1 MREFHG
7 FEEMGTEDFQ
17 ALQKINLDILLYLD
31 KFCKVHK
38 LRFYLAGGTLIG
50 AVRHKGFIPWDE
62 DIDLH
67 MPRPDYDKLPELWNK
82 YADTGRYTLCVTTD
96 RVNYRHHA
104 YSICDNYT
112 TMIERKNIND
122 DIPQG
127 IKLDILPFDGVPSN
141 QIKQLV
147 QLFWAS
153 IFAIYNVQRLPENQG
168 GKLMKMIVKIILGLV
183 RSPFIRYKIWKF
195 AEKEMSKYDFEK
207 SPYVKELVASFRSMH
222 FLYSRERFTDEIM
235 LEFEGHK
242 FPAHHYYEEYL
253 KNAFHDFMQMPP
265 IEERVPKSDITY
277 INLDEGYEKF
287 KGIEYCKNNIGE
299 YK

>member
-17 ALQKINLDILLYLD
+17 ALQKINLEILLYLD

-168 GKLMKMIVKIILGLV
+168 GIGMKLIIKIALFLIKGAE
-183 RSPFIRYKIWKF
+183 RRYKVWRY
-195 AEKEMSKYDFEK
+195 AQRQMSKYNFET
-207 SPYVKELVASFRSMH
+207 SPYVRELVAPFRSML
-222 FLYSRERFTDEIM
+222 FVYPRDKFTDACM
-235 LEFEGHK
+235 VDFEGYK
-242 FPAHHYYEEYL
+242 LPVQYYYKKYL
-253 KNAFHDFMQMPP
+253 KNVYKEYMKVPP
-265 IEERVPKSDITY
+265 KDKQKPKGDVLY
-277 INLDEGYEKF
+277 INIDKGYRDY
-287 KGIEYCKNNIGE
+287 KGVYYCNNSD
-299 YK
+299 K